1 MMALLLTPIGRYLI
15 AGVGAIIILSGFYL
29 KIQHDAQSDLRAKAV
44 EDALRRTENAE
55 SAARRIPADPDRVR
69 DPDVN
74 ERHE

>member
-15 AGVGAIIILSGFYL
+15 AGISVIIILSGLYL
-29 KIQHDAQSDLRAKAV
+29 KIQHDAEADMRARAV

-55 SAARRIPADPDRVR
+55 NAANRVPTDPNRVR